1 MRLLIRIGSGLLVA
15 TVIAVA
21 LTMPI

>member
-21 LTMPI
+21 LTVPI